1 MAMAAG
7 QKTLLVVEDGVVE
20 GRKVFCNI
28 LNYVRIGASSNF
40 GNMLSGLKG
49 IAPQPFR
56 VGTSSSNGCGNSI
69 SCGAARRPKYAG
81 AEPWTLLWLRRDHSD
96 SLAVI

>member
-1 MAMAAG
+1 M
-7 QKTLLVVEDGVVE
+7 VEDGVVE

-49 IAPQPFR
+49 IASP
-56 VGTSSSNGCGNSI
+56 SI
-69 SCGAARRPKYAG
+69 PSWNQILQTLRELDLLRQAVAA
-81 AEPWTLLWLRRDHSD
+81 
-96 SLAVI
+96 